1 MNTYY
6 KNELYPLQD
15 QILRIIDSLDTPL
28 YLTGGTV
35 LSRCFF
41 HHRYSDDLD
50 LFVNNDVLF
59 TSYAEKILRKL
70 SDKNISITTR
80 SDTFYSFLVEKKLK
94 VDLVNDIASHIGDLK
109 AHSIFSKIDNISNI
123 LSNKITALVG
133 RDEPKDV
140 VDIWIVAKN
149 EKINWQQ
156 IFMDASSKAVGIFP
170 PMVAERLDTFPLEM
184 INSLNWVDG
193 KKPNH
198 NEIEKDLSKIVSEIL
213 KIDS

>member
-15 QILRIIDSLDTPL
+15 QVLRIIDSLDTPL

-70 SDKNISITTR
+70 SEKNISITTR

-94 VDLVNDIASHIGDLK
+94 VDLVNDVSSHIGNLK

-123 LSNKITALVG
+123 LSNKITALLG
-133 RDEPKDV
+133 RDIP
-140 VDIWIVAKN
+140 A
-149 EKINWQQ
+149 
-156 IFMDASSKAVGIFP
+156 
-170 PMVAERLDTFPLEM
+170 
-184 INSLNWVDG
+184 DG
-193 KKPNH
+193 CREAGHIPT
-198 NEIEKDLSKIVSEIL
+198 
-213 KIDS
+213 